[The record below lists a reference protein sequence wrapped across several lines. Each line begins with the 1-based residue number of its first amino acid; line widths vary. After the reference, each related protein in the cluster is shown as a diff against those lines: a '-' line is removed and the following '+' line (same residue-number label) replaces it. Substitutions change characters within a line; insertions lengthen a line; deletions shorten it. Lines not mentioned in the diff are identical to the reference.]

1 MPRSRSSPT
10 GIPSSSGVPLL
21 QPPTRDTPSYNRSA
35 YNNVP
40 TAQQQHPEVAIV
52 PHQGGGGG
60 QVQVAPGAMVLR
72 GGVAGGHGS
81 SVTNGG
87 FDQVRASFRL
97 KLEWCGSRA
106 RAFYRKAG
114 FSRVVSRLMP
124 TCVSH
129 PELIRVSLPN
139 CLCCGRAS
147 CCRHQ
152 FQAQGQFVRPTQNA
166 VQGQQGYGMQQQV
179 RFADV
184 CVALW
189 LLAPA
194 RWALTQP
201 NGKVLPTRQIWMTLL
216 RFRAGV
222 VSALQDLHSK
232 SSMSAPFPAESVPA

>member
-139 CLCCGRAS
+139 CLSMLRSCVMLSTPVPSTRAV
-147 CCRHQ
+147 CATNAKRCARAAGIRDAAAGEICRRVRC
-152 FQAQGQFVRPTQNA
+152 FV
-166 VQGQQGYGMQQQV
+166 
-179 RFADV
+179 
-184 CVALW
+184 
-189 LLAPA
+189 APC
-194 RWALTQP
+194 
-201 NGKVLPTRQIWMTLL
+201 TRQVGIDAAKW
-216 RFRAGV
+216 
-222 VSALQDLHSK
+222 
-232 SSMSAPFPAESVPA
+232 